1 VRAAAWLAIAV
12 AVASAPPPAWAGG
25 GERVDCAARVT
36 INGAGDREVSVRV
49 TREGFAAPAADTAH
63 GDQAQAARRK
73 EGRRALSRWDR
84 SAQFVSVRDL
94 PDSGL
99 VRSLEWRYRLLAPL
113 ARVGTVRVRLA
124 MWPASEMAD
133 FRLPTAGSAVDSA
146 GIELSATT
154 RLELPERATL
164 DSVPE
169 PFHIRNAFGEAS
181 CEVRRLEHGL
191 EWTWTCRLRGGP
203 AEEPDD
209 EGRAR
214 IADEALRAFDAVVE
228 VKLNGSE
235 VHTPFPSR
243 SSFGRSGGGG
253 GHH

>member
-1 VRAAAWLAIAV
+1 
-12 AVASAPPPAWAGG
+12 
-25 GERVDCAARVT
+25 VDCAARVT

-49 TREGFAAPAADTAH
+49 SREGLGAQTADSAR
-63 GDQAQAARRK
+63 GDRAQAARRK
-73 EGRRALSRWDR
+73 EGKRALSRWDR
-84 SAQFVSVRDL
+84 SAQFVSVREL

-191 EWTWTCRLRGGP
+191 EWAWRCRLRAGP
-203 AEEPDD
+203 AGEPGAD

-214 IADEALRAFDAVVE
+214 IADEALRALDAVVE

-235 VHTPFPSR
+235 VHAPFPSR